1 MKKLCYLLILISVSA
16 FAQAQSSRSVL
27 DFDQNWTFNLGD
39 VPDAKNPDFKD
50 DSWRKLDLPHDW
62 SIELEFKKENPA
74 TVEGGALPGG
84 IGWYRKTFNIPQTD
98 KGKLVYIDFDGI
110 YQKSDVWINGHHLG
124 YRPNGYIS
132 FRYELTPYLNFD
144 GKPNVIAV
152 KADNSLQPNSRW
164 YSGSGIY
171 RHVWLIK
178 TNKIAVNHWGTFVT
192 TPKVSA
198 SHADINL
205 SVSIKNV
212 EGNTKKATII
222 SSIYANGK
230 VVKSN
235 TLKDVNLKDTVTTV
249 NQNFSIDNP
258 TLWSVDKPFLYKVQ
272 TKVLV
277 NNVLV
282 DLYETPLGIRYFNF
296 DVDKG
301 FSLNG
306 VPMKINGVCQH
317 HDLGALGTAF
327 NIHALERQFKI
338 LKEFGVNAIRTSH
351 NPPAPEFLDLADRMG
366 LIIMD
371 EAFDVW
377 QIHKRPQFDSH
388 LFFKEWHKRDLVAQV
403 MRDRNHPSVMI
414 WSIGNEIP
422 EQRDTSATR
431 ISRELASIIHELDT
445 SRPITTGNNEPGP
458 GNKIVESGAVD
469 LLGYNYHNE
478 KLANFQKD
486 YPGKKFIGTE
496 TASAL
501 ESRGVY
507 NTSPDTIQRWPGGMV
522 VDGKRVRRPM
532 NADNTVNAY
541 DNISAPWGHTHEET
555 LKIYKK
561 HAFLSGQ
568 FVWTGFDY
576 IGEPWPYQWPSRS
589 SYFGIVDLAGFPKDV
604 YYLYQSEWTNKTV
617 LHLLPHWNWQAG
629 KLVDV
634 WAYYSNADEVELFLN
649 GKSLGTKSKQ
659 GEDLHIAW
667 KVNYEPGTLKAVSRK
682 NGRVVLTTEV
692 KTAGAPARIELSAD
706 RNTILSNDH
715 DLSYITVKIVDKN
728 GIMVPNADNDVKFT
742 LSGAD
747 SFLAGVD
754 NGSQTSH
761 ESFKADHRKAFNGLA
776 LAIVGAK
783 NKAGKVKI
791 TATSEGLP
799 DASLAITIK

>member
-1 MKKLCYLLILISVSA
+1 MKKLFYLFILISLSA
-16 FAQAQSSRSVL
+16 AVHAQSGRSVL

-39 VPDAKNPDFKD
+39 APDGKNVDFND
-50 DSWRKLDLPHDW
+50 ASWRKLTLPHDW
-62 SIELEFKKENPA
+62 GIEGEFKKENPT

-84 IGWYRKTFNIPQTD
+84 IGWYRKTFTIPQTD
-98 KGKLVYIDFDGI
+98 KGKLIYIAFDGV
-110 YQKSDVWINGHHLG
+110 YQKSDVWVNGHHLG

-132 FRYELTPYLNFD
+132 FRYELTPYLNYD
-144 GKPNVIAV
+144 GKKNVISV
-152 KADNSLQPNSRW
+152 RVDNSLQPNTRW

-171 RHVWLIK
+171 RNVWLIS
-178 TNKIAVNHWGTFVT
+178 TNKIAVSQWGTFVT

-198 SHADINL
+198 THADVNL
-205 SVSIKNV
+205 SVSIKNAA
-212 EGNTKKATII
+212 GSTKPATVV
-222 SSIYANGK
+222 STIYAGGK
-230 VVKSN
+230 VVASK
-235 TLKDVNLKDTVTTV
+235 TLTGVSLKDTVTTV
-249 NQNFSIDNP
+249 NQNFGVNNP
-258 TLWSVDKPFLYKVQ
+258 VLWSVNKPFLYKVQ
-272 TKVLV
+272 TKILV
-277 NNVLV
+277 NNVVV
-282 DLYETPLGIRYFNF
+282 DQYETPLGIRYFNF
-296 DVDKG
+296 DADKG

-306 VPMKINGVCQH
+306 VDMKLNGVCLH

-327 NIHALERQFKI
+327 NVHALERQFKI

-351 NPPAPEFLDLADRMG
+351 NPPAPEYLDLADRMG
-366 LIIMD
+366 FIIMD

-377 QIHKRPQFDSH
+377 QVHKRPQFDSH
-388 LFFKEWHKRDLVAQV
+388 LFFNEWHKRDLTDQIL
-403 MRDRNHPSVMI
+403 RDRNHPSVMI

-422 EQRDTSATR
+422 EQKDTSATR
-431 ISRELASIIHELDT
+431 IARELSGIIHQLDT
-445 SRPITTGNNEPGP
+445 SRPITTANNEPGP

-469 LLGYNYHNE
+469 LIGYNYHNP

-486 YPGKKFIGTE
+486 YPGKIFIGTE

-507 NTSPDTIQRWPGGMV
+507 ITSPDTIQRWPG
-522 VDGKRVRRPM
+522 RRMPK
-532 NADNTVNAY
+532 NTNNTVNAY
-541 DNISAPWGHTHEET
+541 DNISAPWGFTHEET

-561 HAFLSGQ
+561 YAFLSGQ

-604 YYLYQSEWTNKTV
+604 YYLYQGEWTNKTV

-629 KLVDV
+629 KVVDV

-659 GEDLHIAW
+659 GDSLHIAW
-667 KVNYEPGTLKAVSRK
+667 KVKYEPGTLKAVSRK
-682 NGRVVLTTEV
+682 NGKVVKTTEV
-692 KTAGAPARIELSAD
+692 KTAGAPARIVLSAD
-706 RNTILSNDH
+706 RSIIRKNDH

-728 GIMVPNADNDVKFT
+728 GIMVPNADNDVKFK

-776 LAIVGAK
+776 LAIIGAK
-783 NKAGKVKI
+783 NKPGTVTI
-791 TATSEGLP
+791 TATADGLP
-799 DASLAITIK
+799 SASLPITIK

>member
-1 MKKLCYLLILISVSA
+1 MKKLLYLFILINVSA
-16 FAQAQSSRSVL
+16 FVQAQSSRSVL

-39 VPDAKNPDFKD
+39 VPDAKNADFKD
-50 DSWRKLDLPHDW
+50 ASWRKLDLPHDW
-62 SIELEFKKENPA
+62 SIEGEFKKDNPA

-84 IGWYRKTFNIPQTD
+84 IGWYRKTFTIPQSD
-98 KGKLVYIDFDGI
+98 KGKLVYIAFDGV

-132 FRYELTPYLNFD
+132 FRYELTPYLNYD
-144 GKPNVIAV
+144 GKANVIAV

-171 RHVWLIK
+171 RHVWLIS

-192 TPKVSA
+192 TPMVSA
-198 SHADINL
+198 SHADVNL
-205 SVSIKNV
+205 SVRIKNA
-212 EGNTKKATII
+212 EGITKLATVI

-230 VVKSN
+230 IIKSN
-235 TLKDVNLKDTVTTV
+235 TLKDINLKDTVTTV
-249 NQNFSIDNP
+249 NQNFGVDNP
-258 TLWSVDKPFLYKVQ
+258 TLWSVNKPFLYKIQ
-272 TKVLV
+272 TKILV

-282 DLYETPLGIRYFNF
+282 DQYETPLGIRYFNF

-306 VPMKINGVCQH
+306 VSMKINGVCQH

-338 LKEFGVNAIRTSH
+338 LKDFGVNAIRTSH

-366 LIIMD
+366 FIIMD

-388 LFFKEWHKRDLVAQV
+388 LFFKEWHKRDLVAQI

-431 ISRELASIIHELDT
+431 ISRELAGIIHELDT
-445 SRPITTGNNEPGP
+445 TRPITTGNNEPGA
-458 GNKIVESGAVD
+458 GNKIVQSGAVD
-469 LLGYNYHNE
+469 LLGYNYHND

-561 HAFLSGQ
+561 YAFLSGQ

-629 KLVDV
+629 KVVDV

-667 KVNYEPGTLKAVSRK
+667 KVNYEPGTLKAISRK
-682 NGRVVLTTEV
+682 NGKVVLTTEV

-706 RNTILSNDH
+706 RNSILSNDN

-728 GIMVPNADNDVKFT
+728 GIMVPNADNDVKFS

-776 LAIVGAK
+776 LAIIGAK
-783 NKAGKVKI
+783 TKAGKVKI

-799 DASLAITIK
+799 SASLAITIK

>member
-1 MKKLCYLLILISVSA
+1 MKRLFYFFIVISVSA
-16 FAQAQSSRSVL
+16 VVHAQSGRSVL

-39 VPDAKNPDFKD
+39 VPNGQIVDFDDAG
-50 DSWRKLDLPHDW
+50 WRKLNLPHDW
-62 SIELEFKKENPA
+62 SIEGEFKKENPA

-84 IGWYRKTFNIPQTD
+84 IGWYRKTFTIPQTD
-98 KGKLVYIDFDGI
+98 KGKLIYIAFDGV

-132 FRYELTPYLNFD
+132 FRYELTPYLNYG
-144 GKPNVIAV
+144 GKKNVIAV
-152 KADNSLQPNSRW
+152 KADNSVQPNTRW

-171 RHVWLIK
+171 RNVWLIS
-178 TNKIAVNHWGTFVT
+178 TNKIAVNQWGTFVT
-192 TPKVSA
+192 TPNVSA
-198 SHADINL
+198 SHADVNL
-205 SVSIKNV
+205 SVSIKNAA
-212 EGNTKKATII
+212 GNTKLATVV

-230 VVKSN
+230 VVASK
-235 TLKDVNLKDTVTTV
+235 TLTGVSLKDTVTTIS
-249 NQNFSIDNP
+249 QNFGVNNP
-258 TLWSVDKPFLYKVQ
+258 VLWSVNKPFLYKVQ
-272 TKVLV
+272 TKIMV
-277 NNVLV
+277 NNVVV
-282 DLYETPLGIRYFNF
+282 DQYETPLGIRYFNF

-306 VPMKINGVCQH
+306 VSMKINGVCEH

-327 NIHALERQFKI
+327 NVHALERQFKI
-338 LKEFGVNAIRTSH
+338 LKEMGVNAIRTSH

-366 LIIMD
+366 FIIMD
-371 EAFDVW
+371 ESFDVW
-377 QIHKRPQFDSH
+377 QVGKKPKFDYH
-388 LFFKEWHKRDLVAQV
+388 IFFNEWHKRDLVDQIL
-403 MRDRNHPSVMI
+403 RDRNHPSVII

-422 EQRDTSATR
+422 EQKDTSAAR
-431 ISRELASIIHELDT
+431 IARELTGIIHELDT
-445 SRPITTGNNEPGP
+445 TRPITTANSEPGP

-469 LLGYNYHNE
+469 LVGYNYHNGE
-478 KLANFQKD
+478 LANFQKD

-507 NTSPDTIQRWPGGMV
+507 NTSPDTIQRWPGGTV
-522 VDGKRVRRPM
+522 VNGKRVRRPM

-541 DNISAPWGHTHEET
+541 DNISAPWGFTHEET
-555 LKIYKK
+555 WKIYKK

-568 FVWTGFDY
+568 FIWTGFDY

-604 YYLYQSEWTNKTV
+604 YYMYQGEWTNKTM
-617 LHLLPHWNWQAG
+617 LHLLPHWNWEAG
-629 KLVDV
+629 KVVDV

-659 GEDLHIAW
+659 GDDLHIAW

-682 NGRVVLTTEV
+682 NGKVVLTTEV

-706 RNTILSNDH
+706 RSNIRSNDH
-715 DLSYITVKIVDKN
+715 DLSFITVKIVDKN
-728 GIMVPNADNDVKFT
+728 GIMVPNADNDVKFK

-761 ESFKADHRKAFNGLA
+761 ELFKADHRKAFNGLA
-776 LAIVGAK
+776 LAIIGAK
-783 NKAGKVKI
+783 NKLGTVTI
-791 TATSEGLP
+791 TATADGLP
-799 DASLAITIK
+799 SASLPITIK

>member
-1 MKKLCYLLILISVSA
+1 MKKLFYLFILISLSA
-16 FAQAQSSRSVL
+16 AVHAQSGRSVL

-39 VPDAKNPDFKD
+39 APDGKNVDFND
-50 DSWRKLDLPHDW
+50 ASWRKLTLPHDW
-62 SIELEFKKENPA
+62 GIEGEFKKENPT

-84 IGWYRKTFNIPQTD
+84 IGWYRKTFTIPQTD
-98 KGKLVYIDFDGI
+98 KGKLIYIAFDGV
-110 YQKSDVWINGHHLG
+110 YQKSDVWVNGHHLG

-132 FRYELTPYLNFD
+132 FRYELTPYLNYD
-144 GKPNVIAV
+144 GKKNVISV
-152 KADNSLQPNSRW
+152 RVDNSLQPNTRW

-171 RHVWLIK
+171 RNVWLIS
-178 TNKIAVNHWGTFVT
+178 TNKIAVSQWGTFVT

-198 SHADINL
+198 THADVNL
-205 SVSIKNV
+205 SVSIKNAA
-212 EGNTKKATII
+212 GSTKPATVV
-222 SSIYANGK
+222 STIYAGGK
-230 VVKSN
+230 VVASK
-235 TLKDVNLKDTVTTV
+235 TLTGISLKDTVTTV
-249 NQNFSIDNP
+249 SQNFGVNNP
-258 TLWSVDKPFLYKVQ
+258 VLWSVNKPFLYKVQ
-272 TKVLV
+272 TKILV
-277 NNVLV
+277 NNVVV
-282 DLYETPLGIRYFNF
+282 DQYETPLGIRYFNF
-296 DVDKG
+296 DADKG

-306 VPMKINGVCQH
+306 VDMKLNGVCLH

-327 NIHALERQFKI
+327 NVHALERQFKI

-351 NPPAPEFLDLADRMG
+351 NPPAPEYLDLADRMG
-366 LIIMD
+366 FIIMD

-377 QIHKRPQFDSH
+377 QVHKRPQFDSH
-388 LFFKEWHKRDLVAQV
+388 LFFNEWHKRDLTDQIL
-403 MRDRNHPSVMI
+403 RDRNHPSVMI

-422 EQRDTSATR
+422 EQKDTSATR
-431 ISRELASIIHELDT
+431 IARELSGIIHQLDT
-445 SRPITTGNNEPGP
+445 SRPITTANNEPGP

-469 LLGYNYHNE
+469 LIGYNYHNP

-486 YPGKKFIGTE
+486 YPGKIFIGTE

-507 NTSPDTIQRWPGGMV
+507 ITSPDTIQRWPG
-522 VDGKRVRRPM
+522 RRMPK
-532 NADNTVNAY
+532 NTNNTVNAY
-541 DNISAPWGHTHEET
+541 DNISAPWGFTHEET

-561 HAFLSGQ
+561 YAFLSGQ

-604 YYLYQSEWTNKTV
+604 YYLYQGEWTNKTV

-629 KLVDV
+629 KVVDV

-659 GEDLHIAW
+659 GDSLHIAW
-667 KVNYEPGTLKAVSRK
+667 KVKYEPGTLKAVSRK
-682 NGRVVLTTEV
+682 NGKVVKTTEV

-706 RNTILSNDH
+706 RSIIRKNDH
-715 DLSYITVKIVDKN
+715 DLSYITVKIVDKD
-728 GIMVPNADNDVKFT
+728 GIMVPNADNDVKFK
-742 LSGAD
+742 LSGPD

-776 LAIVGAK
+776 LAIIGAK
-783 NKAGKVKI
+783 NKPGTVTI
-791 TATSEGLP
+791 TATADGLP
-799 DASLAITIK
+799 SASLPITIK

>member
-1 MKKLCYLLILISVSA
+1 MKKLFYLFILISLSA
-16 FAQAQSSRSVL
+16 VVHAQSGRSVL

-39 VPDAKNPDFKD
+39 VPNGQNVDFNDA
-50 DSWRKLDLPHDW
+50 SWRKLNLPHDW
-62 SIELEFKKENPA
+62 SIEGEFKKENLA

-84 IGWYRKTFNIPQTD
+84 IGWYRKTFTSPQTD
-98 KGKLVYIDFDGI
+98 KGKLIYIAFDGV

-132 FRYELTPYLNFD
+132 FRYELTPYLNYG
-144 GKPNVIAV
+144 GKKNVIAV
-152 KADNSLQPNSRW
+152 KADNSVQPNSRW

-171 RHVWLIK
+171 RNVWLIS

-192 TPKVSA
+192 TPNVSA
-198 SHADINL
+198 SHADVNL
-205 SVSIKNV
+205 SVSIKNAA
-212 EGNTKKATII
+212 GNTKLATIV

-230 VVKSN
+230 VVASKTLTGVS
-235 TLKDVNLKDTVTTV
+235 LKDMVTTV
-249 NQNFSIDNP
+249 SQNFGVNNP
-258 TLWSVDKPFLYKVQ
+258 VLWSVNKPFLYKVQ
-272 TKVLV
+272 TKILV
-277 NNVLV
+277 NNVVV
-282 DLYETPLGIRYFNF
+282 DHYETPLGIRYFNF
-296 DVDKG
+296 DENKG

-306 VPMKINGVCQH
+306 VSMKINGVCEH

-327 NIHALERQFKI
+327 NVHALERQFKI
-338 LKEFGVNAIRTSH
+338 LKEMGVNAIRTSH
-351 NPPAPEFLDLADRMG
+351 NPPAPEFLELADRMG
-366 LIIMD
+366 FIIMD

-377 QIHKRPQFDSH
+377 QVGKRPKFDYH
-388 LFFKEWHKRDLVAQV
+388 IFFYEWHKRDLVDQIL
-403 MRDRNHPSVMI
+403 RDRNHPSVII

-422 EQRDTSATR
+422 EQKDTSAAR
-431 ISRELASIIHELDT
+431 IARELTGIIHELDT
-445 SRPITTGNNEPGP
+445 TRPITTANSEPGP

-469 LLGYNYHNE
+469 LVGYNYHNE
-478 KLANFQKD
+478 QLATFQKD

-507 NTSPDTIQRWPGGMV
+507 NTSPDTIQRWPGSTV
-522 VDGKRVRRPM
+522 VNGKRVRRPM

-541 DNISAPWGHTHEET
+541 DNISAPWGFTHEET
-555 LKIYKK
+555 WKIYKK

-568 FVWTGFDY
+568 FIWTGFDY

-604 YYLYQSEWTNKTV
+604 YYMYQGEWTNKTV
-617 LHLLPHWNWQAG
+617 LHLLPHWNWEPG
-629 KLVDV
+629 KVVDV

-659 GEDLHIAW
+659 GDDLHIAW

-682 NGRVVLTTEV
+682 NGKVVLTTEV

-706 RNTILSNDH
+706 RSSIGSNDH
-715 DLSYITVKIVDKN
+715 DLSFITVKIVDKN
-728 GIMVPNADNDVKFT
+728 GIMVPNADNDVKFK

-776 LAIVGAK
+776 LAIIGTK
-783 NKAGKVKI
+783 NKPGTVTI
-791 TATSEGLP
+791 TATADGLP
-799 DASLAITIK
+799 PASLPITIK

>member
-1 MKKLCYLLILISVSA
+1 MKKLLHLFILINVSA
-16 FAQAQSSRSVL
+16 FVQAQSSRSVL

-39 VPDAKNPDFKD
+39 VPDAKNVDFKD
-50 DSWRKLDLPHDW
+50 ASWRKLDLPHDW
-62 SIELEFKKENPA
+62 SIEGEFKKENPA

-84 IGWYRKTFNIPQTD
+84 IGWYRKTFTIPQSD
-98 KGKLVYIDFDGI
+98 KGKLVYIAFDGV

-132 FRYELTPYLNFD
+132 FRYELTPYLNYD
-144 GKPNVIAV
+144 GKANVIAV

-171 RHVWLIK
+171 RHVWLIS

-198 SHADINL
+198 SHADVNL
-205 SVSIKNV
+205 SVSIKHV
-212 EGNTKKATII
+212 EGNTKLATII

-235 TLKDVNLKDTVTTV
+235 TLKDVNLQDTVTTV
-249 NQNFSIDNP
+249 NQDFGVDNP
-258 TLWSVDKPFLYKVQ
+258 VLWSVNKPFLYKIQ
-272 TKVLV
+272 TKILV

-282 DLYETPLGIRYFNF
+282 DQYETPLGIRYFNF

-306 VPMKINGVCQH
+306 VSMKINGVCQH

-366 LIIMD
+366 FIIMD

-377 QIHKRPQFDSH
+377 QIHKRPEFDSH
-388 LFFKEWHKRDLVAQV
+388 LFFKEWHKRDLVAQI

-431 ISRELASIIHELDT
+431 ISRELAGIIHELDT
-445 SRPITTGNNEPGP
+445 TRPITTGNNEPGA

-469 LLGYNYHNE
+469 LLGYNYHND

-561 HAFLSGQ
+561 YAFLSGQ

-629 KLVDV
+629 KVVDV

-667 KVNYEPGTLKAVSRK
+667 KVNYEPGTLKAISRK
-682 NGRVVLTTEV
+682 NGKVVLTTEV

-706 RNTILSNDH
+706 RNSILSNDH

-728 GIMVPNADNDVKFT
+728 GIMVPNADNDIKFS

-776 LAIVGAK
+776 LAIIGAK
-783 NKAGKVKI
+783 TKAGKVKI

-799 DASLAITIK
+799 SASLAITIR

>member
-1 MKKLCYLLILISVSA
+1 MKKLFYLLILVSVSV

-50 DSWRKLDLPHDW
+50 ASWRKLDLPHDW
-62 SIELEFKKENPA
+62 SIALEFKKENPA

-84 IGWYRKTFNIPQTD
+84 IGWYRKTFTIPQKD
-98 KGKLVYIDFDGI
+98 KGKLIYIDFDGV

-132 FRYELTPYLNFD
+132 FRYELSPYLNYD

-171 RHVWLIK
+171 RHVWLVS

-192 TPKVSA
+192 TPKVST
-198 SHADINL
+198 SHADVNL

-212 EGNTKKATII
+212 EGNTKVATII

-249 NQNFSIDNP
+249 SQDFGVDNP
-258 TLWSVDKPFLYKVQ
+258 ILWSVNKPFLYKIQ

-282 DLYETPLGIRYFNF
+282 DQYETPLGIRYFNF

-338 LKEFGVNAIRTSH
+338 LKEMGVNAIRTSH
-351 NPPAPEFLDLADRMG
+351 NPPAPDFLDLADRMG

-388 LFFKEWHKRDLVAQV
+388 LFFNEWHKRDLVAQV

-431 ISRELASIIHELDT
+431 ISRELAGIIHELDT
-445 SRPITTGNNEPGP
+445 TRPITTGNNEPGA

-469 LLGYNYHNE
+469 LLGYNYHND

-541 DNISAPWGHTHEET
+541 DNISAPWGYTHEET

-604 YYLYQSEWTNKTV
+604 YYLYQGEWTNKTV
-617 LHLLPHWNWQAG
+617 LHLLPHWNWKAG
-629 KLVDV
+629 KVVDV

-659 GEDLHIAW
+659 GEDMHIAW

-682 NGRVVLTTEV
+682 NGKVVLTSEV
-692 KTAGAPARIELSAD
+692 KTAGAAARIELSAD
-706 RNTILSNDH
+706 RNSLLSNDH
-715 DLSYITVKIVDKN
+715 DLSFITVKIVDKD

-742 LSGAD
+742 LSGVD

-776 LAIVGAK
+776 LAIIGAK
-783 NKAGKVKI
+783 NKPGKVKV

-799 DASLAITIK
+799 SASLAITIK

>member
-1 MKKLCYLLILISVSA
+1 MKKIFYLFILISLSA
-16 FAQAQSSRSVL
+16 AVHAQSGRVVL

-39 VPDAKNPDFKD
+39 VANGQIVDLNDA
-50 DSWRKLDLPHDW
+50 SWRKLNLPHDW
-62 SIELEFKKENPA
+62 GVEGEFKKENPT

-84 IGWYRKTFNIPQTD
+84 IGWYRKTFTIPKTD
-98 KGKLVYIDFDGI
+98 KGKMIYIAFDGV
-110 YQKSDVWINGHHLG
+110 YQKSDVWINGNHLG

-132 FRYELTPYLNFD
+132 FRYDLTPYLNYG
-144 GKPNVIAV
+144 GKNVIAV
-152 KADNSLQPNSRW
+152 KVDNSLQPNTRW

-171 RHVWLIK
+171 RNVWLIS
-178 TNKIAVNHWGTFVT
+178 TNKIAVDHWGTFVT

-198 SHADINL
+198 SHADVNL
-205 SVSIKNV
+205 SVSIKNAS
-212 EGNTKKATII
+212 GNTHLATVV
-222 SSIYANGK
+222 SSIYAGGK
-230 VVKSN
+230 VIASKTITGVS
-235 TLKDVNLKDTVTTV
+235 LKDTVTVVDQHFGV
-249 NQNFSIDNP
+249 NKP
-258 TLWSVDKPFLYKVQ
+258 VLWSVNKPFLYKVR
-272 TKVLV
+272 TKILV
-277 NNVLV
+277 NNALV
-282 DLYETPLGIRYFNF
+282 DQYETPLGIRYFNF
-296 DVDKG
+296 DADKG

-306 VPMKINGVCQH
+306 VGMKINGVCLH

-327 NIHALERQFKI
+327 NVHALERQFKI
-338 LKEFGVNAIRTSH
+338 LKEMGVNAIRTSH
-351 NPPAPEFLDLADRMG
+351 NPPAPEYLDLADRMG
-366 LIIMD
+366 FIIMD

-377 QIHKRPQFDSH
+377 QVHKRPQFDSH
-388 LFFKEWHKRDLVAQV
+388 LFFNEWHKRDLTDQIL
-403 MRDRNHPSVMI
+403 RDRNHPSVII

-422 EQRDTSATR
+422 EQKDTSATR
-431 ISRELASIIHELDT
+431 IARELTSIIHGLDT
-445 SRPITTGNNEPGP
+445 TRPITTANNEPGP

-469 LLGYNYHNE
+469 LIGYNYHNP

-507 NTSPDTIQRWPGGMV
+507 ITSPDTIQRWPG
-522 VDGKRVRRPM
+522 RRMPK
-532 NADNTVNAY
+532 NTNNTVNAY
-541 DNISAPWGHTHEET
+541 DNISAPWGFTHEET

-561 HAFLSGQ
+561 YAFLSGQ

-604 YYLYQSEWTNKTV
+604 YYLYQGEWTNKTV
-617 LHLLPHWNWQAG
+617 LHILPHWNWEPG
-629 KLVDV
+629 KVVDV

-659 GEDLHIAW
+659 GDSLHIAW
-667 KVNYEPGTLKAVSRK
+667 KVKYEPGTLKAVSRK
-682 NGRVVLTTEV
+682 NGKVVKTTEV
-692 KTAGAPARIELSAD
+692 KTAGPPARIELTAD
-706 RNTILSNDH
+706 RSIIRSNDH

-728 GIMVPNADNDVKFT
+728 GIIVPNADNDVKFK

-754 NGSQTSH
+754 NGSQTSM

-776 LAIVGAK
+776 LAIIGAK
-783 NKAGKVKI
+783 NKPGTVTI
-791 TATSEGLP
+791 TATANGLTS
-799 DASLAITIK
+799 ASLPITIK

>member
-1 MKKLCYLLILISVSA
+1 MKKLFYLFILVSVSA
-16 FAQAQSSRSVL
+16 VVRAQSGRSVV

-39 VPDAKNPDFKD
+39 VPNGQNADFNDA
-50 DSWRKLDLPHDW
+50 SWRKLNLPHDW
-62 SIELEFKKENPA
+62 GIEGEFKRENPT

-84 IGWYRKTFNIPQTD
+84 IGWYRKTFTVPQTD
-98 KGKLVYIDFDGI
+98 KGKLIYIAFDGV

-132 FRYELTPYLNFD
+132 FRYELTPYLNYD
-144 GKPNVIAV
+144 GKKNVISV
-152 KADNSLQPNSRW
+152 KVDNSLQPNTRW

-171 RHVWLIK
+171 RNVWLIS
-178 TNKIAVNHWGTFVT
+178 TNKIAVDHWGTFVT

-198 SHADINL
+198 SRADVNL
-205 SVSIKNV
+205 KVSIKNV
-212 EGNTKKATII
+212 AGNTKSATVV

-230 VVKSN
+230 VVASQ
-235 TLKDVNLKDTVTTV
+235 TLTGVSLKDTVTTV
-249 NQNFSIDNP
+249 SQKFGVNKP
-258 TLWSVDKPFLYKVQ
+258 VLWSVDKPFLYKVQ
-272 TKVLV
+272 TKIMV
-277 NNVLV
+277 NNVVV
-282 DLYETPLGIRYFNF
+282 DQYDTPLGIRYFNF
-296 DVDKG
+296 DADKG

-306 VPMKINGVCQH
+306 VSMKLNGVCLH

-327 NIHALERQFKI
+327 NVHALERQFKI

-351 NPPAPEFLDLADRMG
+351 NPPAPEYLDVADRMG
-366 LIIMD
+366 FIIMD

-377 QIHKRPQFDSH
+377 QVHKRPQFDSH
-388 LFFKEWHKRDLVAQV
+388 LFFKEWHKRDLTDQV
-403 MRDRNHPSVMI
+403 LRDRNHPSVLI

-431 ISRELASIIHELDT
+431 IARELAGIIHELDT
-445 SRPITTGNNEPGP
+445 TRPITTGNNEPGP

-469 LLGYNYHNE
+469 LLGYNYHND

-507 NTSPDTIQRWPGGMV
+507 ITSPDTIQRWPG
-522 VDGKRVRRPM
+522 RRMPR
-532 NADNTVNAY
+532 NTNNTVNAY
-541 DNISAPWGHTHEET
+541 DNISAPWGYTHEET

-561 HAFLSGQ
+561 YAFLSGQ

-604 YYLYQSEWTNKTV
+604 FYLYQAEWTNKTV
-617 LHLLPHWNWQAG
+617 LHILPHWNWQAG
-629 KLVDV
+629 KVVDV

-659 GEDLHIAW
+659 GDSLHIAW
-667 KVNYEPGTLKAVSRK
+667 KVKYEPGTLKAVSRK
-682 NGRVVLTTEV
+682 NGKVVKTTEV

-706 RNTILSNDH
+706 RSVIRSNDH
-715 DLSYITVKIVDKN
+715 DLSYITVKIVDKD
-728 GIMVPNADNDVKFT
+728 GIMVPNADNDVKFK

-776 LAIVGAK
+776 LAIIGAK
-783 NKAGKVKI
+783 DKPGTVTI
-791 TATSEGLP
+791 TATAEGLP
-799 DASLAITIK
+799 SASLPITIK

>member
-1 MKKLCYLLILISVSA
+1 MKKLLSLFILISLSA
-16 FAQAQSSRSVL
+16 IVHAQSGRSVL

-39 VPDAKNPDFKD
+39 VSNGQNIDFNDA
-50 DSWRKLDLPHDW
+50 SWRKLNLPHDW
-62 SIELEFKKENPA
+62 SIEGEFKKENPA

-84 IGWYRKTFNIPQTD
+84 IGWYRKTFTIPQTD
-98 KGKLVYIDFDGI
+98 KGKLIYIAFDGI

-132 FRYELTPYLNFD
+132 FRYELTPYLNYG
-144 GKPNVIAV
+144 GKNVIAV

-171 RHVWLIK
+171 RNVWLIS

-198 SHADINL
+198 SHADVNL
-205 SVSIKNV
+205 SVSIKNTT
-212 EGNTKKATII
+212 GNSKLANIV

-230 VVKSN
+230 VVASK
-235 TLKDVNLKDTVTTV
+235 TLTGFSLKDTVTTV
-249 NQNFSIDNP
+249 SQSFGVNNP
-258 TLWSVDKPFLYKVQ
+258 VLWSVNKPFLYKVQ
-272 TKVLV
+272 TKILV
-277 NNVLV
+277 NNVVV
-282 DLYETPLGIRYFNF
+282 DQYETPLGIRYFNF
-296 DVDKG
+296 DADKG

-306 VPMKINGVCQH
+306 VYMKINGVCQH

-327 NIHALERQFKI
+327 NVHALERQFKI
-338 LKEFGVNAIRTSH
+338 LKEMGVNAIRTSH
-351 NPPAPEFLDLADRMG
+351 NPPAPAFLDLADRMG

-377 QIHKRPQFDSH
+377 QVHKRPQFDSH
-388 LFFKEWHKRDLVAQV
+388 LFFKEWHKRDLTDQIL
-403 MRDRNHPSVMI
+403 RDRNHPSVMI

-431 ISRELASIIHELDT
+431 IARELAGIIHELDT
-445 SRPITTGNNEPGP
+445 TRPITTGNNEPGP

-469 LLGYNYHNE
+469 LLGYNYHND

-507 NTSPDTIQRWPGGMV
+507 NTSPDTIKRWPGGGV
-522 VDGKRVRRPM
+522 VNGKKVSWKM
-532 NADNTVNAY
+532 NADHTVNAY

-604 YYLYQSEWTNKTV
+604 YYLYQGEWTNKTV
-617 LHLLPHWNWQAG
+617 LHILPHWNWQPG
-629 KLVDV
+629 KVVDV

-659 GEDLHIAW
+659 GDSLHIAW
-667 KVNYEPGTLKAVSRK
+667 KVTYEPGTLKAVSRK
-682 NGRVVLTTEV
+682 NGKVVKTTEV

-706 RNTILSNDH
+706 RSSIRSNDH
-715 DLSYITVKIVDKN
+715 DLSFITVKIVDKN
-728 GIMVPNADNDVKFT
+728 GIMVPNADNDVKFK

-776 LAIVGAK
+776 LAIIGAK
-783 NKAGKVKI
+783 NKPGKVTI
-791 TATSEGLP
+791 TATADGLP
-799 DASLAITIK
+799 SASLPITIK

>member
-1 MKKLCYLLILISVSA
+1 MKKLFYLLILITLSA
-16 FAQAQSSRSVL
+16 AVHAQNGRSVL
-27 DFDQNWTFNLGD
+27 NFDQNWTFNLGD
-39 VPDAKNPDFKD
+39 IPNGQNVKFDDA
-50 DSWRKLDLPHDW
+50 SWRKLNLPHDW
-62 SIELEFKKENPA
+62 SIEGEFKKENPA

-84 IGWYRKTFNIPQTD
+84 IGWYRKTFTIPQTD
-98 KGKLVYIDFDGI
+98 IGKLIYIAFDGV

-132 FRYELTPYLNFD
+132 FKYELTPYLNYG
-144 GKPNVIAV
+144 GKKNVIAV

-171 RHVWLIK
+171 RNVWLIS
-178 TNKIAVNHWGTFVT
+178 TNKIAVNQWGTFVT

-198 SHADINL
+198 SYADVNL
-205 SVSIKNV
+205 SVSIKNA
-212 EGNTKKATII
+212 GGDTKPATVV
-222 SSIYANGK
+222 SSIYAGGK
-230 VVKSN
+230 VVASK
-235 TLKDVNLKDTVTTV
+235 TLKGISLKDTVTTV
-249 NQNFSIDNP
+249 SQNFGVDNP
-258 TLWSVDKPFLYKVQ
+258 VLWSVNKPFLYKIQ
-272 TKVLV
+272 TKILV
-277 NNVLV
+277 NNVVV
-282 DLYETPLGIRYFNF
+282 DQYETPLGIRYFNF
-296 DVDKG
+296 DADKG

-306 VPMKINGVCQH
+306 VSMKINGVCQH

-327 NIHALERQFKI
+327 NVHALERQFKI
-338 LKEFGVNAIRTSH
+338 LKEMGVNAIRTSH
-351 NPPAPEFLDLADRMG
+351 NPPAPQFLDLADRMG

-377 QIHKRPQFDSH
+377 QVHKRPQFDSH
-388 LFFKEWHKRDLVAQV
+388 LFFNEWHKRDLTDQI
-403 MRDRNHPSVMI
+403 MRDRNHPSVII

-422 EQRDTSATR
+422 EQKDTSATR
-431 ISRELASIIHELDT
+431 IARELAGIIHELDT
-445 SRPITTGNNEPGP
+445 TRPITTGNNEPGP

-469 LLGYNYHNE
+469 LLGYNYHND

-507 NTSPDTIQRWPGGMV
+507 NTSPDTIQRWPG
-522 VDGKRVRRPM
+522 RRRPM

-541 DNISAPWGHTHEET
+541 DNISAPWGFAHEET

-561 HAFLSGQ
+561 HSFLSGQ

-604 YYLYQSEWTNKTV
+604 YYLYQGEWTNKTV
-617 LHLLPHWNWQAG
+617 LHLLPHWNWETG
-629 KLVDV
+629 KVVDV

-659 GEDLHIAW
+659 GDSLHIAW
-667 KVNYEPGTLKAVSRK
+667 KVKYEPGTLKAVSRK
-682 NGRVVLTTEV
+682 NGKVVLTTEV

-706 RNTILSNDH
+706 RSSIRSNDH
-715 DLSYITVKIVDKN
+715 DLSFITVKIVDKN
-728 GIMVPNADNDVKFT
+728 GIMVPNADNDVKFK

-776 LAIVGAK
+776 LAIIGAK
-783 NKAGKVKI
+783 NKPGTVTI
-791 TATSEGLP
+791 TATAEGLP
-799 DASLAITIK
+799 SASLPIAIK

>member
-1 MKKLCYLLILISVSA
+1 MKKLFYLFIFVSLSA
-16 FAQAQSSRSVL
+16 AVHAQSGRSVL

-39 VPDAKNPDFKD
+39 VTSGQNVDLNDAG
-50 DSWRKLDLPHDW
+50 WRKLNLPHDW
-62 SIELEFKKENPA
+62 GIEGEFKKENPT

-84 IGWYRKTFNIPQTD
+84 IGWYRKTFTIPQTD
-98 KGKLVYIDFDGI
+98 KGKMIYIAFDGV
-110 YQKSDVWINGHHLG
+110 YQKSDVWVNGHHLG

-132 FRYELTPYLNFD
+132 FRYDLTPYLNYG
-144 GKPNVIAV
+144 GKNVIAV
-152 KADNSLQPNSRW
+152 KVDNSLQPNTRW

-171 RHVWLIK
+171 RNVWLIS
-178 TNKIAVNHWGTFVT
+178 TNKIAVDQWGTFVT

-198 SHADINL
+198 SHADVNL
-205 SVSIKNV
+205 SVSIKNAA
-212 EGNTKKATII
+212 GNTKLATVV
-222 SSIYANGK
+222 SSIYAGGK
-230 VVKSN
+230 VVASK
-235 TLKDVNLKDTVTTV
+235 TLTGVSLKDTVTTV
-249 NQNFSIDNP
+249 SQNFGVNNP
-258 TLWSVDKPFLYKVQ
+258 VLWSVNKPFLYRVQ
-272 TKVLV
+272 TKILV
-277 NNVLV
+277 NNVVV
-282 DLYETPLGIRYFNF
+282 DQYETPLGIRYFNF

-306 VPMKINGVCQH
+306 IDMKINGVCLH

-327 NIHALERQFKI
+327 NVHALERQFKI

-366 LIIMD
+366 FIIMD

-377 QIHKRPQFDSH
+377 QVHKRPQFDSH
-388 LFFKEWHKRDLVAQV
+388 LFFNEWHKRDLTDQI

-422 EQRDTSATR
+422 EQKDTSATR
-431 ISRELASIIHELDT
+431 IARELTGIIHGLDT
-445 SRPITTGNNEPGP
+445 SRPITTANNEPGP

-469 LLGYNYHNE
+469 LIGYNYHNP

-486 YPGKKFIGTE
+486 YPGKIFIGTE

-507 NTSPDTIQRWPGGMV
+507 ITSPDTIQRWPG
-522 VDGKRVRRPM
+522 RRMPK
-532 NADNTVNAY
+532 NTNNTVNAY
-541 DNISAPWGHTHEET
+541 DNISAPWGFTHEET

-561 HAFLSGQ
+561 YAFLSGQ

-604 YYLYQSEWTNKTV
+604 YYLYQGEWTNKSV
-617 LHLLPHWNWQAG
+617 LHLLPHWNWEAG
-629 KLVDV
+629 KTVDV

-659 GEDLHIAW
+659 GDSLHIAW
-667 KVNYEPGTLKAVSRK
+667 KVKYEPGTLKAVSRK
-682 NGRVVLTTEV
+682 NGKVVKTTEV

-706 RNTILSNDH
+706 RSSIRKNDH

-728 GIMVPNADNDVKFT
+728 GIMVPNADNDVKFK

-754 NGSQTSH
+754 NGSQTSM

-776 LAIVGAK
+776 LAIIGAK
-783 NKAGKVKI
+783 NKAGTVTI
-791 TATSEGLP
+791 TATAEGLP
-799 DASLAITIK
+799 AASLPITIK